1 MQALTLEDLKA
12 KTAEFR
18 GRLSRGATL
27 ADLLPEAFAV
37 VREVSSRVLRLRH
50 YDVQLVR
57 PLSKGCAAV
66 QYGPDRLRRYC
77 CAVLRKVPDRML
89 CLRQLDVHLGRPA
102 STAFATPGTLS
113 HSRAS
118 ISTRAS
124 TWSDCRSAGWCYR
137 RAMWLKCG
145 LGRARPWWQPCQ
157 PT

>member
-66 QYGPDRLRRYC
+66 QYGL
-77 CAVLRKVPDRML
+77 
-89 CLRQLDVHLGRPA
+89 
-102 STAFATPGTLS
+102 T
-113 HSRAS
+113 
-118 ISTRAS
+118 
-124 TWSDCRSAGWCYR
+124 
-137 RAMWLKCG
+137 G
-145 LGRARPWWQPCQ
+145 LGATAVQSCAWSLTACYA
-157 PT
+157 